1 MSDFRLPCFPV
12 RIARQVL
19 IGLLMVGVGTA
30 AAHAR
35 TLTIAVAANF
45 TRAIEEIGAGFEA
58 KTGDKVKF
66 SFGATGQLFAQIS
79 NGAPFDAFFSAD
91 TKTPLQA
98 VKDGLAQPGSYFIYA
113 RGKLV
118 LWSPDLPVKEQ
129 AEQILRSASYTH
141 LAIANPKVAP
151 YGGAALEVLNKLGAT
166 QQNQTRM
173 VYGNSLAQAFQF
185 VSTGNAELGFVA
197 LSQILEPGSPA
208 KGHGQTWMPP
218 QDLYTPIDQAAI
230 ILKHTTHLKAAQEFM
245 AYLRS
250 PAGQQVIERY
260 GYEVPR

>member
-1 MSDFRLPCFPV
+1 MSIV
-12 RIARQVL
+12 RVAIFFLVMCL
-19 IGLLMVGVGTA
+19 TGFTA
-30 AAHAR
+30 AHGA

-45 TRAIEEIGAGFEA
+45 TRAIEQVGAGFKA
-58 KTGDKVKF
+58 KTGDTVKF
-66 SFGATGQLFAQIS
+66 SFGATGQLYAQIR

-91 TKTPLQA
+91 TKTAELA
-98 VKDGLAQPGSYFIYA
+98 VNEGVAEPGSYFVYA

-118 LWSPDLPVKEQ
+118 LWSPSLPVRAQ
-129 AEQILRSASYTH
+129 AKAVLHAAAFQH

-151 YGGAALEVLNKLGAT
+151 YGEAALEVLNRLGDTQLVQAKL
-166 QQNQTRM
+166 

-197 LSQILEPGSPA
+197 LSQILEPDSPA
-208 KGHGQTWMPP
+208 KDKGQTWLVP

-230 ILKHTTHLKAAQEFM
+230 ILKRSGNLKAAEDFM
-245 AYLRS
+245 SYLRS
-250 PAGQQVIERY
+250 PAAQKIIESY